1 MYIKIVLNVFMIIQ
15 QGCSRDILPRY
26 RVLSQKEEKKLREV
40 LQKKYEKYLQ
50 KIIFF
55 LLLLPVCESVKFYTR
70 GIKNIYIFVMH

>member
-26 RVLSQKEEKKLREV
+26 RILSQKEEKKPGKFY
-40 LQKKYEKYLQ
+40 KKIRKILQ

-55 LLLLPVCESVKFYTR
+55 LLLPVCESVKFYTY
-70 GIKNIYIFVMH
+70 KKYI

>member
-26 RVLSQKEEKKLREV
+26 RILSQKEEKKLREV

-55 LLLLPVCESVKFYTR
+55 LLLPVCESV
-70 GIKNIYIFVMH
+70 

>member
-26 RVLSQKEEKKLREV
+26 RILSQKEEKKLREV

-55 LLLLPVCESVKFYTR
+55 LLLPVCESVKFYTR
-70 GIKNIYIFVMH
+70 V

>member
-26 RVLSQKEEKKLREV
+26 RTLSQKEEKKLREV
-40 LQKKYEKYLQ
+40 LQKKYERYK

-55 LLLLPVCESVKFYTR
+55 LLLPVCESV
-70 GIKNIYIFVMH
+70 

>member
-55 LLLLPVCESVKFYTR
+55 LLLPVCESVKFYTR
-70 GIKNIYIFVMH
+70 V

>member
-40 LQKKYEKYLQ
+40 LQKKYERYK
-50 KIIFF
+50 K
-55 LLLLPVCESVKFYTR
+55 K
-70 GIKNIYIFVMH
+70 

>member
-1 MYIKIVLNVFMIIQ
+1 MYIKIVLNVFMIIP

-26 RVLSQKEEKKLREV
+26 RILSQKEEKKLREV

-55 LLLLPVCESVKFYTR
+55 LLLPVCESVKFYTR
-70 GIKNIYIFVMH
+70 V